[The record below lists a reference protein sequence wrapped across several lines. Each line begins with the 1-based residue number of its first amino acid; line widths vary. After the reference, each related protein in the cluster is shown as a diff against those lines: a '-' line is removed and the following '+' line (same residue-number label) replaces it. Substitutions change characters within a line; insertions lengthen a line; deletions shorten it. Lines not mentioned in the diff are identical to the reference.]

1 MKNDVPMFL
10 LNTPPSTPPGRGGGR
25 VNTSYIN
32 KGIEGFAGILKE
44 GYVQWESASGKG
56 FFHGLD
62 TRVKVVFWFL
72 LIVVISLK
80 KEILPELGIFFAVFG
95 LFLFSRINLA
105 NSYKKIFLLGFFFGF
120 LISLP
125 SSLNVITRGEVL
137 VPVVTLSKAHD
148 FLGYYHIPAVIGFTR
163 EGLSVVAILTL
174 RVINSL
180 SVSFLILYT
189 TPFPEIIKALKVL
202 KVPDAFLIII
212 SLTYKYIFI
221 FAGIIADMHLAKK
234 SRLAGAT
241 DSSEARTWVA
251 GRIGF
256 IFRKT
261 QLKCD
266 EVFKAMIGRG
276 FSGEIKLYQYQ
287 KMTGRD
293 WTIGFLLCT
302 LTSLFL
308 WV

>member
-1 MKNDVPMFL
+1 MKNDIPLFL
-10 LNTPPSTPPGRGGGR
+10 LNTPSSVPPERGGGK
-25 VNTSYIN
+25 VNISYIN
-32 KGIEGFAGILKE
+32 KGIESFAGILKE
-44 GYVQWESASGKG
+44 GYTQWESASKKG
-56 FFHGLD
+56 FFHELD
-62 TRVKVVFWFL
+62 TRVKVVFWLF

-95 LFLFSRINLA
+95 LSLFSRINLI
-105 NSYKKIFLLGFFFGF
+105 SFYRKIFLLGFFFGF

-125 SSLNVITRGEVL
+125 SSLNVITHGKVL
-137 VPVVTLSKAHD
+137 MPVITLSKAYY
-148 FLGYYHIPAVIGFTR
+148 FPGYYIPQVIGFTG

-174 RVINSL
+174 RVLNSL

-221 FAGIIADMHLAKK
+221 FARIVADMHLAKK
-234 SRLAGAT
+234 SRLAGAV
-241 DSSEARTWVA
+241 DRSEARNWVA
-251 GRIGF
+251 GRIAF

-266 EVFKAMIGRG
+266 DVFKAMVVRG

-287 KMTGRD
+287 KITGRD
-293 WTIGFLLCT
+293 WTVGFFLFALA
-302 LTSLFL
+302 SLFL